1 MRNKEAVMKEKKG
14 ARFSIKLK
22 IILGSILV
30 NILICVVMGIAI
42 YRYVSGSYI
51 KSASEDTLAICKVAA
66 FRINGNLLGL
76 LDEGS
81 DETYAN
87 IVIQSELAQVN
98 DNANLSSIYTIGE
111 RNGKLVYL
119 SQPAE
124 YGIPIGEP
132 LEDDYI
138 AEVKEAISSSGNVS
152 GYIEKS
158 PQGDYFI
165 TAYAPIVN
173 KDGNY
178 VGLLGIDYIVND
190 LVASLNRIVNTIVII
205 GAILS
210 LFSVLVSVFLGN
222 TITGGLKS
230 VDDKVNDLVNNDGDL
245 TQKLEVKGN
254 DEVTDIAH
262 GINELLEYIRG
273 VVITIYENSNQLSGS
288 VDAALETTIRTND
301 QLDGVSATMEEM
313 SAAMEETSAS
323 LQQVQGSTNK
333 IQEDVQEM
341 FTSVKDGTVYAGKME
356 ERAQDMRKKA
366 EEETEA
372 AKKAAD
378 DMTVSL
384 NEKIEKS
391 KAVESISGL
400 TETILEIASQT
411 NLLSLNA
418 SIEAARAGEHGKG
431 FAVVAEEISG
441 LATNSAETAKKIQV
455 ISNEVIGNVKAL
467 AEEATKMVDFVRD
480 KTIGGYQQLMDT
492 GIQYQEDAEKISEML
507 KGVETSSQ
515 NIENAMSVVSTA
527 MDDVA
532 LAVDESAKGI
542 GNVAEAV
549 TDMSQN
555 MKENRALVNEN
566 SEIAKQLDDEV
577 HKFKF

>member
-1 MRNKEAVMKEKKG
+1 MKDNKG
-14 ARFSIKLK
+14 IRFSIKMKILIG
-22 IILGSILV
+22 IILANV
-30 NILICVVMGIAI
+30 LICVVMGIAI
-42 YRYVSGSYI
+42 YRFVSDSYVTT
-51 KSASEDTLAICKVAA
+51 ASEDTLALSKVAA
-66 FRINGNLLGL
+66 FHINGNLLAL

-81 DETYAN
+81 DDTYAN
-87 IVIQSELAQVN
+87 TVVQEEMATINE
-98 DNANLSSIYTIGE
+98 NANLHSIYTIGQ
-111 RNGKLVYL
+111 RNGNYVYL

-124 YGIPIGEP
+124 YGISIGQSVEA
-132 LEDDYI
+132 DYLN
-138 AEVKEAISSSGNVS
+138 EVKEAFTSGGSVT
-152 GYIEKS
+152 GVIEQS
-158 PQGDYFI
+158 ANGDYFM
-165 TAYAPIVN
+165 TAYAPVTN
-173 KDGNY
+173 KDGDT
-178 VGLLGIDYIVND
+178 VGLLGVDYIVNE
-190 LVASLNRIVNTIVII
+190 VVETLNSIIKTIVII
-205 GAILS
+205 GVILS
-210 LFSVLVSVFLGN
+210 LIGIVIAFILANG
-222 TITGGLKS
+222 IARGLKI

-262 GINELLEYIRG
+262 GINELLEYIRS
-273 VVITIYENSNQLSGS
+273 VVVTIYESSNQLSGS

-356 ERAQDMRKKA
+356 ERAQDMRRKA
-366 EEETEA
+366 EIETEA

-378 DMTVSL
+378 DMTISL

-400 TETILEIASQT
+400 TETILEIASET

-418 SIEAARAGEHGKG
+418 SIEAARAGEHGRG

-455 ISNEVIGNVKAL
+455 ISMEVIGNVKAL
-467 AEEATKMVDFVRD
+467 ADEATKMVDFVRE

-492 GIQYQEDAEKISEML
+492 GVQYQEDAEKISEML
-507 KGVETSSQ
+507 RDVENASQ
-515 NIENAMSVVSTA
+515 NIENAMSVVSNA

>member
-1 MRNKEAVMKEKKG
+1 
-14 ARFSIKLK
+14 
-22 IILGSILV
+22 
-30 NILICVVMGIAI
+30 
-42 YRYVSGSYI
+42 
-51 KSASEDTLAICKVAA
+51 D
-66 FRINGNLLGL
+66 
-76 LDEGS
+76 D
-81 DETYAN
+81 TYAN
-87 IVIQSELAQVN
+87 TVIQREMKNVD
-98 DNANLSSIYTIGE
+98 DNANLSAIYTIGE
-111 RNGKLVYL
+111 RGGKMVYL

-124 YGIPIGEP
+124 YGIPIGQA
-132 LEDDYI
+132 LEDAYVSE
-138 AEVKEAISSSGNVS
+138 AKEALSKGGSVS
-152 GYIEKS
+152 AQIEKS
-158 PQGDYFI
+158 SKGDYFI
-165 TAYAPIVN
+165 TAYAPIFN
-173 KDGNY
+173 KDGNT

-190 LVASLNRIVNTIVII
+190 LNAALNRIVNTIIII
-205 GAILS
+205 GGILT
-210 LFSVLVSVFLGN
+210 LFSILVSIFLAN

-230 VDDKVNDLVNNDGDL
+230 VNNKVDDLVNNDGDL

-262 GINELLEYIRG
+262 GINDLLEYIRG
-273 VVITIYENSNQLSGS
+273 VVISIYDSSNKLSGS
-288 VDAALETTIRTND
+288 VESALETTIKTND

-378 DMTVSL
+378 DMTISL